1 MKTSSR
7 RTPLSRN
14 PCPTL
19 SSLPYAWAVSM
30 CRYPSSSAQ
39 RTASTHSR
47 AFSTCQTPSP
57 SIGITWPS
65 ASSCV
70 LSPCCATPAITSA
83 RLRQERVHVG
93 GELAVVLE
101 EKAVGRV
108 RVDLDPRV
116 REEPGQE
123 VRVTGQDHRVAVAV
137 GNEDREVDRGGSLEQ
152 RVVGNAP
159 RADGVVL
166 RLAGLPRRRFV
177 SVGCPCAEDASGRL
191 PARFATRVC
200 GGEEDGD

>member
-1 MKTSSR
+1 M
-7 RTPLSRN
+7 
-14 PCPTL
+14 
-19 SSLPYAWAVSM
+19 A
-30 CRYPSSSAQ
+30 SA
-39 RTASTHSR
+39 A
-47 AFSTCQTPSP
+47 
-57 SIGITWPS
+57 
-65 ASSCV
+65 
-70 LSPCCATPAITSA
+70 
-83 RLRQERVHVG
+83 LREERVHIG

-101 EKAVGRV
+101 EKTVGRV

-137 GNEDREVDRGGSLEQ
+137 GNEDREVDRGDSLEQ

-177 SVGCPCAEDASGRL
+177 SVGCPCAEDASRGL
-191 PARFATRVC
+191 LARSATRGC
-200 GGEEDGD
+200 GGAEGGDVSLRSRLRGTYRAA